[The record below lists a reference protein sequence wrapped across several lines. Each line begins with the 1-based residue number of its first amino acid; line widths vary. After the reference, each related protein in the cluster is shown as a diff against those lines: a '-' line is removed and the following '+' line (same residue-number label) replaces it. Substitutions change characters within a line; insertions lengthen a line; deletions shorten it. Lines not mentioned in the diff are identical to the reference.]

1 MYVRPANK
9 NSVDANP
16 VHTPF
21 SLSSNAINIQALKRG
36 LPWPQHRNCSSDVTS
51 LMMHVVR
58 CNRTA
63 EKTFGCNLYKT
74 YDDRFVHRCILEFLN
89 IDIIYTIFGIYFF
102 HTSRIYNSIKLKDL
116 LWPNHPSVKRVWTL
130 NTSFLKCWSCFQQRV
145 CTSISKLKTSN
156 A

>member
-1 MYVRPANK
+1 MLLSTFYYIHRALLCSMLVNLQHEKYVRPADK

-74 YDDRFVHRCILEFLN
+74 YDDRFIHRCILEFLN
-89 IDIIYTIFGIYFF
+89 FDIIIHNIR
-102 HTSRIYNSIKLKDL
+102 HILLSHLYNSIKLTDL
-116 LWPNHPSVKRVWTL
+116 L
-130 NTSFLKCWSCFQQRV
+130 
-145 CTSISKLKTSN
+145 
-156 A
+156 